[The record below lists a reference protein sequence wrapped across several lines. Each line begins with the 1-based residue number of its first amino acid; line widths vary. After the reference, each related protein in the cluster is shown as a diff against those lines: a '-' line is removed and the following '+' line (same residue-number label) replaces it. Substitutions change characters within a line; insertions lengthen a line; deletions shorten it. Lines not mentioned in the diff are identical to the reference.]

1 VVTIHRRMLGQLTV
15 ATAVIMAAVVVEQ
28 ILHKSPKLYDL
39 VMAGALSLGR
49 LLSIWLYILPVIFYH
64 ATPEIVSIAVA
75 FRYYRWIENN
85 EVLILRSAGRSNRQ
99 ISRPGMTVAVLAALF
114 CALNSLCLLPLSW
127 AKLEDIRFAA
137 AVNLGADGLQPGYQ
151 QEIAPGISV
160 AFARRA
166 PDGSTLDDIVVLDGR
181 KEHAFTQIWARHGRF
196 VENDRDLLLLFDS
209 GAYFVHTANGIKKV
223 VFDTF
228 SVPVP
233 IGGPA
238 QRPHGFYEESI
249 KQLLNPPIQV
259 RNDPMVLAQSLAEG
273 HRRII
278 NPLLC
283 VGNGTLVLG
292 LLVPTRRRVGQT
304 LMFGLAVASA
314 FATNTLPGPIIS
326 MVTRNINL
334 MPILYLMPTVP
345 AIVGGVLLA
354 GSDIHRPRFSAWA
367 RRNMNEIGTLIAQIL
382 SCGHF
387 HRRLHYKSAMRA
399 GTASRSPGS
408 RNCHGPPRKIAAP
421 QRPWERVLQSLE
433 QTKCRKLENR
443 G

>member
-1 VVTIHRRMLGQLTV
+1 MVTIHRRMLGQLTV

-151 QEIAPGISV
+151 QEIAPSLSV
-160 AFARRA
+160 AFSRRSL
-166 PDGSTLDDIVVLDGR
+166 DGTTLEDIVALDGR
-181 KEHAFTQIWARHGRF
+181 KEDAFTQVWARRGRVF
-196 VENDRDLLLLFDS
+196 ESDGVSLLLLDS
-209 GAYFVHTANGIKKV
+209 GAYFVHTARGIKKV
-223 VFDTF
+223 DFEAF
-228 SVPVP
+228 SLSAP
-233 IGGPA
+233 IGAPRGAA
-238 QRPHGFYEESI
+238 QRLRGFYEEPV
-249 KQLLNPPIQV
+249 KQLLNPPIEV
-259 RNDPMVLAQSLAEG
+259 RNDPMVLAQWLAEG

-283 VGNGTLVLG
+283 VGNVVLILG
-292 LLVPTRRRVGQT
+292 LLVPRRQGVGQT

-314 FATNTLPGPIIS
+314 FATNTLPGPLIS
-326 MVTRNINL
+326 MSTLNISL
-334 MPILYLMPTVP
+334 MPVLYLMPTVP

-354 GSDIHRPRFSAWA
+354 GSDMRRPWFSALP
-367 RRNMNEIGTLIAQIL
+367 RRPNYVNEIQMLIRD
-382 SCGHF
+382 S
-387 HRRLHYKSAMRA
+387 
-399 GTASRSPGS
+399 
-408 RNCHGPPRKIAAP
+408 N
-421 QRPWERVLQSLE
+421 
-433 QTKCRKLENR
+433 
-443 G
+443 